1 MDVHASR
8 CNGLSTTGHFD
19 FLLLRKP
26 ARGCHPGPPLCTP
39 LDRQPPLRCNVK
51 NGPHQCG
58 PFHRK
63 FQAALVLL
71 FWAAFWLPADSA
83 SRVSFSSAAF
93 SSARVACNS
102 GTASV

>member
-26 ARGCHPGPPLCTP
+26 AGGANRGPPLCTP

-51 NGPHQCG
+51 TGRINAARSIGS
-58 PFHRK
+58 